1 MKYINS
7 EAWCDF
13 QHDCWF
19 MVFAQPADTLTI
31 RWTNTPALYKLFIL
45 LSIKAETERV
55 LVKCE
60 LHLETLIYHSE
71 GTSVI
76 SLWIPP
82 ELITHGASNYIT
94 KTTQGVLVSSLC
106 NLCIHMSQSEQPCRV
121 SWVLSEASSWAEYE
135 HKWCFH
141 STLLSAVWI
150 LPQDLISMAA
160 AFSLLPGLC
169 YSMCAVCGLT
179 HSLARSRSLTY
190 LLPAT
195 VESFCLYPV
204 SPVGFFPLIYSSILF
219 PPSGSLFILVF
230 SPTTYSSLV
239 LSSFFFYLPPSPF
252 FPASQP
258 CINSSCVMIIPSS
271 ALSPHLLLHT
281 FL

>member
-141 STLLSAVWI
+141 STQLSAVWI

-179 HSLARSRSLTY
+179 HSLALALLLTCSQLQLNPSVY
-190 LLPAT
+190 
-195 VESFCLYPV
+195 
-204 SPVGFFPLIYSSILF
+204 ILF
-219 PPSGSLFILVF
+219 PQLDFSPLFTPPYCSPPLWLTLHPRLFSNYLFFSGSFLFFFFFFL
-230 SPTTYSSLV
+230 PSSLSIFSS
-239 LSSFFFYLPPSPF
+239 LSAMY
-252 FPASQP
+252 
-258 CINSSCVMIIPSS
+258 
-271 ALSPHLLLHT
+271 
-281 FL
+281 